1 MLRTL
6 PWQRI
11 RKGQGSHH
19 PRCSAQGT
27 PLPMAWEL
35 RKRWVSWEL
44 QSALGAPKMGHRN
57 TCRVPRTALATLSTW
72 SLMIFL
78 LCLQMRKLEWTEN
91 DVVSPTRVKL
101 TEGKLVIGKWRG
113 TRPRKQD
120 EAIRK
125 WKKGGKEEKW
135 LQLPLSQNFGASACV
150 FWELETIL
158 WPSAQ
163 VILKHPMFL
172 LLTQAEMRHQ
182 AATLQPPVI
191 WLAYMCAVVLPLRTK
206 NVSILWPEVHGVS
219 ALFFVLLREAIK
231 LGGHWLLAWRLYPK
245 WICIWLATQDR
256 QMISIHPD
264 HLLTLQ

>member
-1 MLRTL
+1 
-6 PWQRI
+6 
-11 RKGQGSHH
+11 
-19 PRCSAQGT
+19 
-27 PLPMAWEL
+27 
-35 RKRWVSWEL
+35 
-44 QSALGAPKMGHRN
+44 MGHRS

-91 DVVSPTRVKL
+91 DVVSPTRVKF

-125 WKKGGKEEKW
+125 WKKGGEKEKW

-150 FWELETIL
+150 FWELEPIL

-182 AATLQPPVI
+182 AATFQPPVI
-191 WLAYMCAVVLPLRTK
+191 WFAYMCAVVLPLRTK
-206 NVSILWPEVHGVS
+206 NVSILWAEVHGVS

-231 LGGHWLLAWRLYPK
+231 LPIWGPLASSLKALSQMDLHLAGHP
-245 WICIWLATQDR
+245 R
-256 QMISIHPD
+256 QTDDIHTPRPSA
-264 HLLTLQ
+264 HFAITLSCCLG